1 MLKEQRKQTERMVFE
16 YEKKVFRGHGIDQR
30 TG

>member
-1 MLKEQRKQTERMVFE
+1 MVKEHRKQTERKMKN
-16 YEKKVFRGHGIDQR
+16 EKKVFRGHGIDKG

>member
-1 MLKEQRKQTERMVFE
+1 MVKEHRKQTERKMKN
-16 YEKKVFRGHGIDQR
+16 EKKVFGRNGFGKR